1 MLQWGQGTR
10 ELYMLPLPQYLAVR
24 RSHEELAS
32 ESNFYKREEKHQ
44 LLPITC
50 LSQSKS
56 NTLFL
61 LDVTHQQLRVML
73 DRESQNDDATVQ
85 WSTDGN
91 SFIIID
97 QAQFEEV
104 GIIPDDVLMVS
115 INLMCADMTNPS

>member
-1 MLQWGQGTR
+1 
-10 ELYMLPLPQYLAVR
+10 
-24 RSHEELAS
+24 
-32 ESNFYKREEKHQ
+32 
-44 LLPITC
+44 
-50 LSQSKS
+50 
-56 NTLFL
+56 
-61 LDVTHQQLRVML
+61 ML